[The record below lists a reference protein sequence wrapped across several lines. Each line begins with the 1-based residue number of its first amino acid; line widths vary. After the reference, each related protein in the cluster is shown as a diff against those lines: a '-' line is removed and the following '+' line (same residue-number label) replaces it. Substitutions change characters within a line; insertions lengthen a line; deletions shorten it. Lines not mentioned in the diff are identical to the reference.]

1 MVEAERQVGKEVTVQ
16 RRYFLSSLDND
27 AADIGD
33 AGRAHWHIE
42 NRLHWVLDAAFRED
56 ESRIRA
62 GYAAENMA
70 VLRHI
75 SLNLLKQ
82 EKTAKVGIQNK
93 RLKAGWD
100 NKYLATVLSAVFF

>member
-1 MVEAERQVGKEVTVQ
+1 MNK
-16 RRYFLSSLDND
+16 D

-33 AGRAHWHIE
+33 AVRAHWHIG
-42 NRLHWVLDAAFRED
+42 NSLHWVLDVAFRED

-62 GYAAENMA
+62 GYAARILA

-100 NKYLATVLSAVFF
+100 HKYLVTVLSVVYF